1 MQITKMATVRNNLLL
16 FTTVIFFFSSILI
29 SLNILYKPFSST
41 DQLYVSGR
49 TLYIK
54 LQQPKDIEKVIITNQ
69 KLISLEVEIINAAS
83 TELLLSINDKSADF
97 LSVNGFNY
105 KPTNP
110 DELNIKIDRSLWGNF
125 KLSKNQMI
133 KGNLIFKVN
142 DSFIPKTFEWNESD
156 RVVIKFNQ

>member
-16 FTTVIFFFSSILI
+16 FTAVIFVFSSILI

-69 KLISLEVEIINAAS
+69 KLISLEV
-83 TELLLSINDKSADF
+83 
-97 LSVNGFNY
+97 GF
-105 KPTNP
+105 
-110 DELNIKIDRSLWGNF
+110 S
-125 KLSKNQMI
+125 
-133 KGNLIFKVN
+133 
-142 DSFIPKTFEWNESD
+142 
-156 RVVIKFNQ
+156 

>member
-16 FTTVIFFFSSILI
+16 FTAVIFVFSSILI
-29 SLNILYKPFSST
+29 SLNILYKPFNST

-110 DELNIKIDRSLWGNF
+110 DEFAWK
-125 KLSKNQMI
+125 
-133 KGNLIFKVN
+133 KVF
-142 DSFIPKTFEWNESD
+142 SVASGLP
-156 RVVIKFNQ
+156 

>member
-16 FTTVIFFFSSILI
+16 FTAVIFVFSSILI
-29 SLNILYKPFSST
+29 SLNILYKPFNST

-54 LQQPKDIEKVIITNQ
+54 LQQPKDIEKAIITNQ

-105 KPTNP
+105 KPIDP
-110 DELNIKIDRSLWGNF
+110 EELNLKIDKPLWGNF
-125 KLSKNQMI
+125 KLSKNKKI
-133 KGNLIFKVN
+133 KGNLIFKVKN
-142 DSFIPKTFEWNESD
+142 SFKPKTFEWNESD
-156 RVVIKFNQ
+156 RIIINFSQ